1 MYSIRIIAE
10 GVKVPDESGVPTVVP
25 IGTIITD
32 KRAWIHCLPGFRN
45 RPPIAVPADE
55 VTAAKVTEERERLE
69 PRRRAY
75 LAHWQRKINAFAADA
90 KKYPLGSD
98 GNFLRD
104 KAGELSGR
112 WSNED
117 RHIAE
122 LAQAHGLKP
131 VVGSPAVAAVAAVA
145 EPVSAVFAATGIPKP
160 EVTVFVPA
168 VSAVASAVPVVTAA
182 EPATAAAESDE
193 TA

>member
-45 RPPIAVPADE
+45 RPPIAVAADE

-90 KKYPLGSD
+90 KKYPLGAN
-98 GNFLRD
+98 GNFQRD
-104 KAGELSGR
+104 AAGELVGR

-122 LAQAHGLKP
+122 LAEAHGLKP
-131 VVGSPAVAAVAAVA
+131 APAAAATSAQVAPAPAVLAEVAPAQPAIPVIVPAVAAA
-145 EPVSAVFAATGIPKP
+145 
-160 EVTVFVPA
+160 
-168 VSAVASAVPVVTAA
+168 PVV
-182 EPATAAAESDE
+182 AAAESAEAEAEE

>member
-55 VTAAKVTEERERLE
+55 VTAAKVTEERDRLE

-90 KKYPLGSD
+90 KKFPLGSD

-131 VVGSPAVAAVAAVA
+131 VLGSPAVAAVA

-160 EVTVFVPA
+160 EVTAYVPV
-168 VSAVASAVPVVTAA
+168 VSAGAATVQAVTAA
-182 EPATAAAESDE
+182 EPANAAAESDE